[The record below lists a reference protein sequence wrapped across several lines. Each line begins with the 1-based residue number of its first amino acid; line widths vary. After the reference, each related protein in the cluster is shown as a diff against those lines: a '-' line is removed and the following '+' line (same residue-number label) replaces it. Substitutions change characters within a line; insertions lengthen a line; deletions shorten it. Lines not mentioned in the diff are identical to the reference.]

1 MRVCKHGSWQQDVL
15 LFACK
20 HEFEKGFELKNSSSL
35 LYLPISSSAETW
47 KIFRNMQRQCFF
59 ARADILSEK
68 NFFSAKQGLS
78 TRTSFVY
85 KTLRLVRISLL
96 ISTLNKRVLLFPL
109 ESYFIKAI
117 ENFFPVFVY
126 PDRNTRGVG
135 KILDSY
141 ANPRLRLG
149 FSWLSWILPIPLVFI
164 SGYANTENVF
174 YWLTIT
180 IFVPSKTYA

>member
-1 MRVCKHGSWQQDVL
+1 MGRDNKMSCLSRARKNLKKVLSWKTHQVYFIYPFPHRL
-15 LFACK
+15 KLGKSLETCNVNVFSL
-20 HEFEKGFELKNSSSL
+20 ELTFL
-35 LYLPISSSAETW
+35 
-47 KIFRNMQRQCFF
+47 
-59 ARADILSEK
+59 ARKTRILESI
-68 NFFSAKQGLS
+68 FSAKQGLI

-96 ISTLNKRVLLFPL
+96 ISALNKRVLLFPL

-149 FSWLSWILPIPLVFI
+149 FW
-164 SGYANTENVF
+164 
-174 YWLTIT
+174 
-180 IFVPSKTYA
+180 

>member
-1 MRVCKHGSWQQDVL
+1 MQINRPKIIWLLTELDSIQSYKITKIVHVLWLAKKHVCMRVCKHGSWQQDVL

-149 FSWLSWILPIPLVFI
+149 FS
-164 SGYANTENVF
+164 
-174 YWLTIT
+174 
-180 IFVPSKTYA
+180 